1 MKDALQAMQDH
12 GQCVWLED
20 LSRGLMISGELKHLI
35 EEVGL
40 RGLTSNPATFE
51 RAIAGS
57 PDYRDWLEAPET
69 QGIEAKTLY
78 ERLAVRDV
86 QEAADLFDPLYRESM
101 RRDGYVSLEVSPELA
116 HSSQGTL
123 DEARH
128 LWGLVARPNL
138 MIKIPGTPEALPAI
152 QELISEG
159 INVNVT
165 LLFSQEAYE
174 SAALAYFTG
183 LERFSL
189 KGGDL
194 STVTSVASF
203 FLSRMDTAVDKL
215 ILDRLKTSRFPKEQ
229 AALRSLMGNVAIAS
243 AKSTYQRQLE
253 LFSGDRWQALSHQGA
268 HTQRL
273 VWAGTSTSNPNHSDV
288 HYVEQLIGP
297 NTVVALLPLTLESF
311 RDHGHVHTTLLEGIE
326 EARHTMEL
334 IEQVGIPIKELT
346 EKVLA
351 DSLKELAAAFVNL
364 LKTTNRSSKASTS
377 DPVTFLRIKLF
388 KEFYKGRQRG

>member
-1 MKDALQAMQDH
+1 MKKALQALQDH

-152 QELISEG
+152 Q
-159 INVNVT
+159 
-165 LLFSQEAYE
+165 
-174 SAALAYFTG
+174 
-183 LERFSL
+183 
-189 KGGDL
+189 
-194 STVTSVASF
+194 
-203 FLSRMDTAVDKL
+203 
-215 ILDRLKTSRFPKEQ
+215 
-229 AALRSLMGNVAIAS
+229 
-243 AKSTYQRQLE
+243 
-253 LFSGDRWQALSHQGA
+253 
-268 HTQRL
+268 
-273 VWAGTSTSNPNHSDV
+273 
-288 HYVEQLIGP
+288 
-297 NTVVALLPLTLESF
+297 
-311 RDHGHVHTTLLEGIE
+311 
-326 EARHTMEL
+326 
-334 IEQVGIPIKELT
+334 
-346 EKVLA
+346 
-351 DSLKELAAAFVNL
+351 
-364 LKTTNRSSKASTS
+364 
-377 DPVTFLRIKLF
+377 
-388 KEFYKGRQRG
+388 